1 MASTVTAA
9 TLTVAVAESLTLDN
23 RVYDKTTTT
32 TIASI
37 KNVSSRIYSVPA
49 TTTLGVASLLS
60 SPTASQF
67 DTENTKYIRIT
78 NLDDTA
84 ELIVS
89 LGMNATN
96 AALDLKPATSLPLFS
111 VNANGAGSKGA
122 ITSIDDIEEIYVH
135 NATSSAVD
143 VEVFIAGV

>member
-9 TLTVAVAESLTLDN
+9 TLTVAVSENLTLDG
-23 RVYDKTTTT
+23 RVYDKTITK

-60 SPTASQF
+60 EPTSSQF
-67 DTENTKYIRIT
+67 DTENTKYIRIS

-84 ELIVS
+84 ELIVTY
-89 LGMNATN
+89 GMNATA
-96 AALDLKPATSLPLFS
+96 AALDLKPATSIPLFS
-111 VNANGAGSKGA
+111 VNANGAGSKA
-122 ITSIDDIEEIYVH
+122 ALTAIDDIEEIYVH
-135 NATSSAVD
+135 NATAAAVD